1 MKGERTMKAKMQT
14 MMLLMTIPLIVMEIV
29 TNILLFREMNQI
41 FDQSEKVFYDHLY
54 TVSST
59 LINADRDYYQAMMAA
74 TQYYDIKNG
83 FGDVPADQEASLLET
98 SLADFK
104 DNVEQTAERVHQSG
118 DIAAKEASLYTGTP
132 LDGKTYADYL
142 ADFDEQFAD
151 WQASFDFEKMEGD
164 WNDFNSKFASTRD
177 TLSNMTDITED
188 WAETEKK
195 VLEKDIKKTIL
206 TMAIIAIVVATAI
219 IIFIIIIISMINSE
233 IKKVKNSITVLS
245 GGNFAKKARIKS
257 SIKDFEDI
265 SISLDEMRL
274 KLKESIT
281 TIIDNANTVDSRA
294 QETNRMIGDSR
305 QMTNDINSA
314 VEDIANGAT
323 SMAQDVMETNTVTMD
338 MGSAVEEV
346 LNAAM
351 DNKEM
356 GKTLYEES
364 QKVQQE
370 LANIRQAGQK
380 NDEMA
385 TKVSDS
391 VGEMAEMVE
400 KITSAADA
408 IIAIASQTNLL
419 SLNASIEAARAGE
432 AGKGFAVVADE
443 IKELAEQSDQTAK
456 NITEMLQSIMNVSE
470 QNKTMTTNIKNAI
483 GEEAKSLDGMISLF
497 DELLKLLKDT
507 EEGTDKIVELVESL
521 DSSKNT
527 ILNSVESLSS
537 ISEENAAS
545 TEQTSASLTQLNEN
559 METVTETA
567 DSLRDIAET
576 LQQTVSYFTVE
587 EAGEA

>member
-1 MKGERTMKAKMQT
+1 MQNPFKISIFAGKFQLFSRGKWKIKELKNYRIKGRVEIMKISFLKLSRKKEVIKRIELSELAEMIRENPEKDRVFKLRLNYQFYKPQRMPDGQITLDDQKHTVNLPR
-14 MMLLMTIPLIVMEIV
+14 
-29 TNILLFREMNQI
+29 LLF
-41 FDQSEKVFYDHLY
+41 
-54 TVSST
+54 
-59 LINADRDYYQAMMAA
+59 
-74 TQYYDIKNG
+74 
-83 FGDVPADQEASLLET
+83 
-98 SLADFK
+98 
-104 DNVEQTAERVHQSG
+104 
-118 DIAAKEASLYTGTP
+118 
-132 LDGKTYADYL
+132 
-142 ADFDEQFAD
+142 
-151 WQASFDFEKMEGD
+151 
-164 WNDFNSKFASTRD
+164 
-177 TLSNMTDITED
+177 
-188 WAETEKK
+188 
-195 VLEKDIKKTIL
+195 
-206 TMAIIAIVVATAI
+206 
-219 IIFIIIIISMINSE
+219 
-233 IKKVKNSITVLS
+233 
-245 GGNFAKKARIKS
+245 
-257 SIKDFEDI
+257 
-265 SISLDEMRL
+265 
-274 KLKESIT
+274 
-281 TIIDNANTVDSRA
+281 
-294 QETNRMIGDSR
+294 
-305 QMTNDINSA
+305 A
-314 VEDIANGAT
+314 VEGMNY
-323 SMAQDVMETNTVTMD
+323 
-338 MGSAVEEV
+338 
-346 LNAAM
+346 
-351 DNKEM
+351 KEM
-356 GKTLYEES
+356 

-391 VGEMAEMVE
+391 VGEMGEMVE